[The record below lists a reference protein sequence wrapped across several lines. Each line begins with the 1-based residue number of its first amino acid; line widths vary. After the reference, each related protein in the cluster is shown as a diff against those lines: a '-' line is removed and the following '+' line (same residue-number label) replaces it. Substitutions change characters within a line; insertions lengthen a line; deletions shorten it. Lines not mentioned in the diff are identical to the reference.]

1 MTHLRVD
8 STRWPWLKEF
18 KLTSLK
24 LLNTILKLENLPRD
38 YHKDMAEL
46 TMRVLNN
53 YFDAIFDKCLQK
65 NWEQLVMQDDAKS
78 NICYQNVYC

>member
-1 MTHLRVD
+1 MRVD

-24 LLNTILKLENLPRD
+24 LLNTVLKLENLPRD

-46 TMRVLNN
+46 TMRILSEH
-53 YFDAIFDKCLQK
+53 FDAILIKAEKLG
-65 NWEQLVMQDDAKS
+65 AIS
-78 NICYQNVYC
+78 NAR

>member
-8 STRWPWLKEF
+8 STRWLWRKEF
-18 KLTSLK
+18 KPALFE
-24 LLNTILKLENLPRD
+24 LLNTILKSENLRRD
-38 YHKDMAEL
+38 DHKDMAEL

-65 NWEQLVMQDDAKS
+65 NWEQLVTQDG
-78 NICYQNVYC
+78 C